1 MDFQLVVIQVNLVH
15 SILKKKKTG
24 KPYYYLNNHLSFH
37 IKYYQDKETKKYYIV
52 GAGVIPASIDHT
64 SDSCSKDKLLPSNL
78 PKFSLKPNTKIIPW
92 SYSVDWEESETKWGS
107 RWDAY
112 LHISDPKEYQVHWFS
127 IFNSFAVVLFLTG
140 VAGMI
145 SISFYFF

>member
-1 MDFQLVVIQVNLVH
+1 
-15 SILKKKKTG
+15 
-24 KPYYYLNNHLSFH
+24 LNNHLSFH